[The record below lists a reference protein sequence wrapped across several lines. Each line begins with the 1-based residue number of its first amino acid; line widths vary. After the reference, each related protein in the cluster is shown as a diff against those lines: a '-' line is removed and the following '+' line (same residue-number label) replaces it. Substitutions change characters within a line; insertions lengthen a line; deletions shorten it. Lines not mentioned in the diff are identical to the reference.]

1 MRPAA
6 CSTRRPGHQWR
17 ATTTEGLTTDS
28 LLAGRVRLR
37 QPRHGYRVAID
48 PVLLAAAVPALAGQ
62 AVLDAGLGTGAA
74 TLCLLARVPGCRV
87 AGIELQPE
95 LAELAAENAALNGV
109 ELELV
114 TGDLLAPPPELRVRS
129 FDHVMSNPPFL
140 EPGEGSASPLP
151 QRMRAHGEGS
161 LYLWLEACL
170 RRLAPGGWLTLI
182 HRADRLD
189 RALAA
194 LAGRVGS
201 MVVLPLW
208 PAAGEPARRVI
219 VAGRKGARGAL
230 RLLPGLVLHEAD
242 GGFTPAAQAVLR
254 DGAPLALPH

>member
-6 CSTRRPGHQWR
+6 CSTRRPGHRWR
-17 ATTTEGLTTDS
+17 TTTAEGLTTDS

-95 LAELAAENAALNGV
+95 LADLAAENAALNGV

-114 TGDLLAPPPELRVRS
+114 TGDLLAPPPELRARS

-161 LYLWLEACL
+161 LSALARGLPQAAGAG
-170 RRLAPGGWLTLI
+170 RLADPDPPCRPPGPGAGSARRPGRQ
-182 HRADRLD
+182 HGRA
-189 RALAA
+189 AA
-194 LAGRVGS
+194 LAGGGRAGATGDRGRAEGGQGAAAA
-201 MVVLPLW
+201 
-208 PAAGEPARRVI
+208 AAGAR
-219 VAGRKGARGAL
+219 AARGRR
-230 RLLPGLVLHEAD
+230 RLHARGT
-242 GGFTPAAQAVLR
+242 GRPA
-254 DGAPLALPH
+254 